1 MTEKTCGEE
10 KFSAFSISFRRFS
23 LSFAERRKNFGVRPR
38 DNLGKFKRSAG
49 DSSRKSTST
58 CNGRPGGP
66 PRGIEVSTKT
76 LPCALRCP
84 ACPPTDVTDVCRR
97 PRVQELSSEAS
108 WQLFFRRRAST
119 PWSSIRRRSSAFS
132 AMRERGEL
140 RLCGMV
146 SCGLCEGPC
155 SSVGEAGACASGRS
169 RTFYCEFLRV
179 SVLFVILAMLVV
191 SACRVRCIS
200 IA

>member
-140 RLCGMV
+140 RLCGMG

-155 SSVGEAGACASGRS
+155 SSVHAVCVLASARS
-169 RTFYCEFLRV
+169 RNCHCGFLWR
-179 SVLFVILAMLVV
+179 LCRFLIFVIFRRAGML
-191 SACRVRCIS
+191 CRVD
-200 IA
+200 